1 MGFHRGSIKQRC
13 LLMSESVKEITLS
26 HFEPKMLY
34 SETSI
39 KRTTLGPS
47 QCPINNR
54 GCSLKRGFAVLL
66 TLGLVR
72 TLMCEMTQA

>member
-1 MGFHRGSIKQRC
+1 MGFRRGRIKQRC

-47 QCPINNR
+47 QCPVINR
-54 GCSLKRGFAVLL
+54 GYSLKRGFAVLL
-66 TLGLVR
+66 TLRLVR